1 MMVFYNQQKDYFNA
15 DKRSNTVLEWIDVF
29 ETAAKEVKKI
39 VGRGGGG
46 VVSSYSLSRLGS
58 QTRNH
63 LSP

>member
-46 VVSSYSLSRLGS
+46 GCKQL
-58 QTRNH
+58 
-63 LSP
+63 